1 MCLFY
6 LRLSRI
12 KHNLLMEHLLIQP
25 NMQKGFFMF
34 SLNSSQQINNTTKQH
49 DSTVIEISI
58 LQKLLKKTQN
68 ENQLHKANIQRLLE
82 SHKQLTSLAKKLI
95 QTIETEKPA
104 LEKQASLAR
113 QIRLFK
119 RNMDF

>member
-1 MCLFY
+1 
-6 LRLSRI
+6 
-12 KHNLLMEHLLIQP
+12 
-25 NMQKGFFMF
+25 MF
-34 SLNSSQQINNTTKQH
+34 SLNSLQQINDTTKQH

-82 SHKQLTSLAKKLI
+82 NHKKLTSLTKKLI
-95 QTIETEKPA
+95 QTIETEKPVV
-104 LEKQASLAR
+104 EKQASLAR

-119 RNMDF
+119 RSMDF